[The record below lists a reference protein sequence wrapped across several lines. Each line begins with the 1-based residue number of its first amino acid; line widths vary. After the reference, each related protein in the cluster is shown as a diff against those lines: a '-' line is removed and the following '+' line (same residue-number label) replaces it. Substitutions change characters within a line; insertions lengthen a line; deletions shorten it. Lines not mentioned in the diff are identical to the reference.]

1 VVAETGLGDASRA
14 ARAAGSAPQ
23 DTRIDGLD
31 TLPFEPMWVLAPIG
45 GVRAVRP
52 ARVGVVQFVDGETGR
67 EMLRRFRPPLEPR
80 FSDPL
85 KDAAAFAR
93 VPVAQ
98 RLLYDAEEEGLAIID
113 AAAAWLTM
121 RLRYTWSHLPDGRL
135 QHYQRAATPAA
146 AQRLDGVGVLAV
158 QGDRRWW
165 RGTTVERASGEAPL
179 RPGAPWTE
187 TTLPAD
193 LAPGDRQALLALQRA
208 ATAGD
213 AVQRVTAL
221 WEAIE
226 FYVGRRGPEKPFRRD
241 EVTAIVE
248 RARAGLPDA
257 QA

>member
-1 VVAETGLGDASRA
+1 MVCQQLTPAEIVYAT

-135 QHYQRAATPAA
+135 QYYQRAATPAA

-193 LAPGDRQALLALQRA
+193 LAPGDRQALLALHS
-208 ATAGD
+208 
-213 AVQRVTAL
+213 
-221 WEAIE
+221 
-226 FYVGRRGPEKPFRRD
+226 GRRSSSMSAAAAPKSHSGATRSRRSWS
-241 EVTAIVE
+241 A
-248 RARAGLPDA
+248 LA
-257 QA
+257 QGCPTPRPSASRTP